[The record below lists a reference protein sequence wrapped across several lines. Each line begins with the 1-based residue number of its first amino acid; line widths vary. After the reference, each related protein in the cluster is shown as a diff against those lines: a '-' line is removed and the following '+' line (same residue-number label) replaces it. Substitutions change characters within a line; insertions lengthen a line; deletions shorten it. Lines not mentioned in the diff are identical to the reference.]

1 MEVQMQTQS
10 TQLELFPKDPIAL
23 EEIRKLEVEKKQKK
37 LKFFLSEL
45 SHMNK
50 QEGQVRLA
58 IHLCEDL
65 EKILGE

>member
-1 MEVQMQTQS
+1 MQTQIV
-10 TQLELFPKDPIAL
+10 QLELFPKDPVAL
-23 EEIRKLEVEKKQKK
+23 EEVRKVEVEKKQKK

-45 SHMNK
+45 TRMNK

-65 EKILGE
+65 EKILAEKNP